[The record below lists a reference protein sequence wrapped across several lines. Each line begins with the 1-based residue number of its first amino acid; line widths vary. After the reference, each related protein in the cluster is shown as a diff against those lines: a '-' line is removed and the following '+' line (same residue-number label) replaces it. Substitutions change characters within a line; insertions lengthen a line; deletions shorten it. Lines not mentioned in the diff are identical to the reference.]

1 MIGDNFNLL
10 KFIPILSI
18 FLLFVNSTIKV
29 VILYNSKY
37 FIYFIKKEL
46 GNEPIGKTYY
56 SLFRYPRWQSR

>member
-18 FLLFVNSTIKV
+18 FLLFVNSAIKV

-37 FIYFIKKEL
+37 FIKKES
-46 GNEPIGKTYY
+46 GNEPIGKAYY
-56 SLFRYPRWQSR
+56 PLFRYPRWQSR